1 VSTRRKRAAT
11 EPTGMERREFIKMSV
26 TASGGLLLGF
36 YVPGAAKLAS
46 SGPSANVFVPNAFVR
61 IGTDERV
68 TVIVN
73 HSEMGQGVYTS
84 LPMLLAE
91 ELDADW
97 TKVSFESAPV
107 DPKYNHPAFGMQMT
121 GGSSSV
127 WSGLE
132 QFRQAGAAARAMLLA
147 AAAQQWNVDATV
159 CRTESGTVFNGSTRK
174 LTYGQLVG
182 AAAKQTPPSQV
193 QLKDPKTFK
202 LIGKPIKRLDTPEKL
217 NGSAVFGIDVK
228 LPGMVTAVIARPPI
242 FGATMKSFDD
252 SRARSMPGVRK
263 IVAVPAG
270 VAVIADSFWQAKMAR
285 EALRVDWD
293 EGSMRAFST
302 TQMMEEFR
310 GRAKSP
316 GKTVRNDGDAA
327 SALANAAK
335 KIEAVYEV
343 PYLSHLMMEPLNC
356 TVDLR
361 PDSCEVWTGSQF
373 QTIDRA
379 NAAKVAGLPNEK
391 VQLHTTLLGG
401 GFGRRANP
409 QSDFVVEAVH
419 VAKAAGAPVK
429 VIWTREDDMAGGWYR
444 PAFLHAIE
452 GGVDATGNP
461 VSWSSRLVGQSIMA
475 GTPFEG
481 MMMKGKEYDPA
492 SVEGVDDL
500 PYAIPNLRVESH
512 RADINVPVQWLRS
525 VGHSHTAFATECFID
540 ELAGLAGKDPYQFRR
555 ELLSKQPRHLG
566 VLDLAAQKARWD
578 KPLPKGVGRGIAV
591 HFAFGSYAAN
601 VAEVS
606 VTDGKVRLHRIV
618 CAIDCGQY
626 VNPGIIAA
634 QTEGGAIFG
643 ASAALFQELTFEN
656 GRLQQTNFH
665 TFPVMRMNE
674 CPEIETH
681 IVESTEKSGGVGEPG
696 VPCAAPAIANAI
708 FAVTGRRI
716 RRLPIRLAETEAV

>member
-1 VSTRRKRAAT
+1 MNNRQSRTGVHRRDFLKL
-11 EPTGMERREFIKMSV
+11 SV
-26 TASGGLLLGF
+26 AASGGLLIGF
-36 YVPGAAKLAS
+36 HFPGVSKLAS
-46 SGPSANVFVPNAFVR
+46 AQQSSPNAFMPNAFVR

-97 TKVSFESAPV
+97 TKVGYESAPV

-132 QFRQAGAAARAMLLA
+132 QFRQAGAAARAMLIA
-147 AAAQQWNVDATV
+147 AAAQQWNVDAST
-159 CRTESGTVFNGSTRK
+159 CRTDSGAVLNGSSRK
-174 LTYGQLVG
+174 LTYGHLAS
-182 AAAKQTPPSQV
+182 AAAKLTPPEHV

-217 NGSAVFGIDVK
+217 NGKAEFGIDVK

-242 FGATMKSFDD
+242 FGAKMKSFDD
-252 SRARSMPGVRK
+252 SRTRSIPGVRK
-263 IVAVPAG
+263 VVAVPSG
-270 VAVIADSFWQAKMAR
+270 VAVIADTFWQAKTGR
-285 EALRVDWD
+285 DALRVEWD
-293 EGSMRAFST
+293 EGSMQTFDT
-302 TQMMEEFR
+302 GKMMQDFR
-310 GRAKSP
+310 ERVKSP
-316 GKTVRNDGDAA
+316 GTSVRNDGDAA
-327 SALANAAK
+327 AALANAAK
-335 KIEAVYEV
+335 KIESVYEV

-361 PDSCEVWTGSQF
+361 ADSCEVWTGSQF

-379 NAAKVAGLPNEK
+379 NAAKIAGLPPEK
-391 VQLHTTLLGG
+391 VQLHTTFLGG

-419 VAKAAGAPVK
+419 VAKAVGAPVK

-452 GGVDATGNP
+452 GGVDASGNA
-461 VSWSSRLVGQSIMA
+461 VGWRSRLVGQSIMA
-475 GTPFEG
+475 GTPFAA
-481 MMMKGKEYDPA
+481 MMMKGKDYDPA

-500 PYAIPNLRVESH
+500 PYAIPNVAVESH
-512 RADINVPVQWLRS
+512 QAEINVPVQWWRS
-525 VGHSHTAFATECFID
+525 VGHSHTAFAVECFID
-540 ELAGLAGKDPYQFRR
+540 ELAALAGKDPYQFRR
-555 ELLSKQPRHLG
+555 ALLQKQPRHLG
-566 VLDLAAQKARWD
+566 VLNLAAEKARWD
-578 KPLPKGVGRGIAV
+578 RPLPKGLGRGIAV
-591 HFAFGSYAAN
+591 HFAFGSYAAS

-606 VTDGKVRLHRIV
+606 VTEGKVRVHRMV

-626 VNPGIIAA
+626 VNPGIIKA

-643 ASAALFQELTFEN
+643 ASAALYQELTFES

-665 TFPVMRMNE
+665 TFPVMRINE

-681 IVESTEKSGGVGEPG
+681 IVESNEKSGGIGEPG
-696 VPCAAPAIANAI
+696 VPCAAPAIANAV
-708 FAVTGRRI
+708 FAVTGKRV
-716 RRLPIRLAETEAV
+716 RRLPIRLTEAA

>member
-1 VSTRRKRAAT
+1 VNALNAGTVGKCS
-11 EPTGMERREFIKMSV
+11 GVERRDFLKISV
-26 TASGGLLLGF
+26 AASGGLLIGF
-36 YVPGAAKLAS
+36 QFPGMSRLAS
-46 SGPSANVFVPNAFVR
+46 AQASASNFMPNAFVR
-61 IGTDERV
+61 IGTDERI

-84 LPMLLAE
+84 LPMLLAD

-97 TKVSFESAPV
+97 TKVGYESAPV
-107 DPKYNHPAFGMQMT
+107 DPKYNHPAFGMQIT

-127 WSGLE
+127 WSGLD
-132 QFRQAGAAARAMLLA
+132 QFRQAGAAARAMLVA
-147 AAAQQWNVDATV
+147 AAAQQWNVDPAS
-159 CRTESGTVFNGSTRK
+159 CRTESGAVFNGSNRK

-182 AAAKQTPPSQV
+182 AASKLTPPEHV

-202 LIGKPIKRLDTPEKL
+202 LIGKPIKRLDTPVKL
-217 NGSAVFGIDVK
+217 NGEAVFGIDVK
-228 LPGMVTAVIARPPI
+228 LPGMLTAVIARPPI
-242 FGATMKSFDD
+242 FGAKVRSFDD

-270 VAVIADSFWQAKMAR
+270 VAVIADTFWQAKMAR
-285 EALRVDWD
+285 EALQVDWD
-293 EGSMRAFST
+293 EGSMQNFST
-302 TQMMEEFR
+302 SQMMQEFR
-310 GRAKSP
+310 ERAKST
-316 GKTVRNDGDAA
+316 GTSVRKDGDAA
-327 SALANAAK
+327 GALANAAK

-373 QTIDRA
+373 QTVDRA
-379 NAAKVAGLPNEK
+379 NAAKAAGLPNEK
-391 VQLHTTLLGG
+391 VQLHTTFLGG

-419 VAKAAGAPVK
+419 IAKAAGVPVK
-429 VIWTREDDMAGGWYR
+429 VIWTREDDMRGGWYR

-452 GGVDATGNP
+452 GGIDASGNA
-461 VSWSSRLVGQSIMA
+461 VSWRSRLVGQSIMT
-475 GTPFEG
+475 GTPFAA
-481 MMMKGKEYDPA
+481 MFMKGNYDPS

-500 PYAIPNLRVESH
+500 PYAIPNLTVESH
-512 RADINVPVQWLRS
+512 QAENNVPVQWLRS
-525 VGHSHTAFATECFID
+525 VGHSHTAFAVECFMD
-540 ELAGLAGKDPYQFRR
+540 ELAFLAEKDPYQFRR
-555 ELLSKQPRHLG
+555 QLLQKQPRHLG
-566 VLDLAAQKARWD
+566 VLDLAAQKAGWD
-578 KPLPKGVGRGIAV
+578 KPLPKGMGRGIAV
-591 HFAFGSYAAN
+591 HFAFGSYSAH

-606 VTDGKVRLHRIV
+606 VTDGKVRVHRMV

-656 GRLQQTNFH
+656 GRLQQTNFN

-681 IVESTEKSGGVGEPG
+681 IVESNEKAGGIGEPG

-708 FAVTGRRI
+708 FAVTGKRI
-716 RRLPIRLAETEAV
+716 RRLPIRMTEAI